1 MGERRKARRAD
12 QRGIQRLVDPGDD
25 LRELG
30 VARRDAGHDRGL
42 ALAAVVGERA
52 HVALRLAHRAAMAGP
67 EQLLAAPA
75 QFGERG
81 HVVAH
86 RSVGRGD
93 DRGRPRHHV
102 IARKQSIFRGE
113 GEGHVVGRV
122 AGRRDRLERI
132 AAPGDDLAV
141 VERAVGRIG
150 GIMRGV
156 EAARRAVGAGRRPV
170 GAGADDRR
178 AGRRAERRRTFLFSN

>member
-1 MGERRKARRAD
+1 M
-12 QRGIQRLVDPGDD
+12 
-25 LRELG
+25 
-30 VARRDAGHDRGL
+30 
-42 ALAAVVGERA
+42 
-52 HVALRLAHRAAMAGP
+52 
-67 EQLLAAPA
+67 
-75 QFGERG
+75 
-81 HVVAH
+81 
-86 RSVGRGD
+86 
-93 DRGRPRHHV
+93 
-102 IARKQSIFRGE
+102 
-113 GEGHVVGRV
+113 

-178 AGRRAERRRTFLFSN
+178 AGRRAERRRRRRMVAMGMGDEDVADAPSLRRAQQRFDMRRVDRAGIDDRHLLAADDVTAGPGRGEGRGIVGDDPSHQRRDLGRLAGRRLDRPLEDEFVVRCPGHRRLAHRFRVGVGPAALFAAVGSSIG